1 MGTLDISYAHLDE
14 DELLQGIR
22 GATAKAQ
29 KSEKG
34 AKAARRAK
42 KAVAKAH
49 TRDSLQALSKLGELV
64 DGRYRIVSQPPI
76 VVPARNLEVTY
87 GSVPRRDRPPDQG
100 AVPRL
105 PGHPPGRPAAPAG
118 AFRVVDLAHKVV
130 GVGSVGTRAF
140 IVLLQGRDQHDP
152 LFLQIKEATAS
163 VLEGYLPR
171 EPLPAARRAGGPGA
185 ADAAGGQ
192 RPLPG
197 LDQGRRHYY

>member
-105 PGHPPGRPAAPAG
+105 PGHPPGGPAAPAG
-118 AFRVVDLAHKVV
+118 AVPGGRPGPQGGRDGQRRYPRLHRPAPGSSCSRV
-130 GVGSVGTRAF
+130 
-140 IVLLQGRDQHDP
+140 VLLQGRDQHDP
-152 LFLQIKEATAS
+152 LSLQVKEAPPRSWRTTCPRAATSSTAS
-163 VLEGYLPR
+163 GWSR
-171 EPLPAARRAGGPGA
+171 GSG
-185 ADAAGGQ
+185 
-192 RPLPG
+192 
-197 LDQGRRHYY
+197 